1 MITLLNKNKLFLYCL
16 VVIISSS
23 FFASLIQTS
32 FGKVDVK
39 LMNLKTP
46 DGQNLVYDLYK
57 PSIATENDKQPFI
70 VVVPG
75 FQRSKE
81 ALSNIAIEL
90 SRRGYVVALIDP
102 YAQGMSSSSL
112 SRLAATTQGYGM
124 FALVDYAYAENF
136 SFVDI
141 NKIGSTGHSMG
152 GNAAIRGADYFGKE
166 AIKSG
171 KKSKLDSVYISGYVL
186 TLRENILRDS
196 KSNMGVSYALY
207 DEGAFRNDLQGWDAG
222 NMKIAPESLRT
233 VNSVLPKDKKVT
245 EVELGKY
252 YGERS
257 NNTLRVIFNEELLHP
272 FQPYNKEATKNQ
284 LDYFDKVFGAP
295 ISINSNNQIWQ
306 YKELFTLINMI
317 VSLLMLIPIAKLFLS
332 LSFYKDIV
340 KDIPAS
346 LPEQTSKSKMI
357 FWSVFFLS
365 ALIACISFIP
375 MVDVAKILFYE
386 SANRELTWFFPQ
398 RMNNSVMLW
407 AAFNGS
413 IGLVIFFIS
422 YYFFG
427 RHHGVNTNSWG
438 LQINKVELFKTLALP
453 VALIFL
459 VLGSIFAGIATP
471 TEAAAIGAFGALL
484 IALINRKVNLHFLKE
499 TSEKTAIV
507 STMIFTILIGASIF
521 SLIFRGVGGDELI
534 DLIFNSLPGGSFTA
548 LIFVLVII
556 FLLGFILD
564 FIEICYVIVPLVA
577 PPLLMMGFDPVWLA
591 ILFAINLQTS
601 FLTPPFGFSLFYL
614 RGVADENIQTKEIY
628 IGVIPFIGLQLTVLL
643 IVVIFPDLIL

>member
-332 LSFYKDIV
+332 LSFYKVIV

-438 LQINKVELFKTLALP
+438 LQINKVELFKTIMLGLSIFICYYLILYFVYFLFHVDYRFWFMGVRIFQPEMLLVLVMYFPLFFIFFFSNSLRVNGAMRFKNQSEWKSTYCRFCKFFRTNDDNYYSVCNFCMDRNSFLDNKLVERKSFIWNCPNDVYLAL
-453 VALIFL
+453 F
-459 VLGSIFAGIATP
+459 
-471 TEAAAIGAFGALL
+471 
-484 IALINRKVNLHFLKE
+484 
-499 TSEKTAIV
+499 
-507 STMIFTILIGASIF
+507 
-521 SLIFRGVGGDELI
+521 
-534 DLIFNSLPGGSFTA
+534 
-548 LIFVLVII
+548 
-556 FLLGFILD
+556 
-564 FIEICYVIVPLVA
+564 
-577 PPLLMMGFDPVWLA
+577 
-591 ILFAINLQTS
+591 Q
-601 FLTPPFGFSLFYL
+601 
-614 RGVADENIQTKEIY
+614 
-628 IGVIPFIGLQLTVLL
+628 
-643 IVVIFPDLIL
+643 

>member
-207 DEGAFRNDLQGWDAG
+207 DEGAFRNDLKGWDAG

-233 VNSVLPKDKKVT
+233 VNSVLPKNKKVT

-332 LSFYKDIV
+332 LSFYRDIV

-438 LQINKVELFKTLALP
+438 LQINKVELFKTIMLGLSIFICYYLILYFVYFLFHVDYRFWFMGVRIFQPEMLLVLVMYFPLFFIFFFSNSLRVNGAMRFKNQSEWKSRLIAGFANSLGLMMIIIIQYVTFAWTGTVFWTTNWLSVNLLFGIVPMMFILP
-453 VALIFL
+453 YFNRIFFQLTGRVYLGPIVTCLIFIMIL
-459 VLGSIFAGIATP
+459 
-471 TEAAAIGAFGALL
+471 
-484 IALINRKVNLHFLKE
+484 
-499 TSEKTAIV
+499 
-507 STMIFTILIGASIF
+507 STNT
-521 SLIFRGVGGDELI
+521 VVY
-534 DLIFNSLPGGSFTA
+534 LP
-548 LIFVLVII
+548 L
-556 FLLGFILD
+556 
-564 FIEICYVIVPLVA
+564 
-577 PPLLMMGFDPVWLA
+577 
-591 ILFAINLQTS
+591 
-601 FLTPPFGFSLFYL
+601 
-614 RGVADENIQTKEIY
+614 
-628 IGVIPFIGLQLTVLL
+628 
-643 IVVIFPDLIL
+643 

>member
-136 SFVDI
+136 SFIDI

-166 AIKSG
+166 AIRSG

-332 LSFYKDIV
+332 LNFYKDIV

-413 IGLVIFFIS
+413 IGLVIFFVS

-438 LQINKVELFKTLALP
+438 LQINKVEFFKTIMLGLSIFICYYLILYFVYFLFHVDYRFWFMGVRIFQPEMLLVLVMYFPLFFIFFFSNSLRVNGAMRFKNQSEWKSRLIAGFANSLGLMMIIIIQYVTFAWTGTVFWTTNWLSVNLLFGIVPMMFILP
-453 VALIFL
+453 YFNRIFFQLTGRVYLGPIVTCLIFIMIL
-459 VLGSIFAGIATP
+459 
-471 TEAAAIGAFGALL
+471 
-484 IALINRKVNLHFLKE
+484 
-499 TSEKTAIV
+499 
-507 STMIFTILIGASIF
+507 STNT
-521 SLIFRGVGGDELI
+521 VVY
-534 DLIFNSLPGGSFTA
+534 LP
-548 LIFVLVII
+548 L
-556 FLLGFILD
+556 
-564 FIEICYVIVPLVA
+564 
-577 PPLLMMGFDPVWLA
+577 
-591 ILFAINLQTS
+591 
-601 FLTPPFGFSLFYL
+601 
-614 RGVADENIQTKEIY
+614 
-628 IGVIPFIGLQLTVLL
+628 
-643 IVVIFPDLIL
+643 

>member
-16 VVIISSS
+16 VVIILSS
-23 FFASLIQTS
+23 FLASLIQTS

-57 PSIATENDKQPFI
+57 PSIATENNKQPFI

-166 AIKSG
+166 AVKSG

-252 YGERS
+252 YGDRS

-357 FWSVFFLS
+357 FWSVFFIS

-438 LQINKVELFKTLALP
+438 LQINKVELFKTIMLGLSIFIFYYLILYFVYFLFHVDYRFWFMGVRIFQPEMLLVLVMYFPLFFIFFFSNSLRVNGAMRFKDQSEWKSRLIAGFANSLGLMMIIVIQYVTFASTGTVFWTTNWLSVNLLFGIVPMMFILP
-453 VALIFL
+453 YFNRVFFQLTGRVYLGPIVTCLIFIMIL
-459 VLGSIFAGIATP
+459 
-471 TEAAAIGAFGALL
+471 
-484 IALINRKVNLHFLKE
+484 
-499 TSEKTAIV
+499 
-507 STMIFTILIGASIF
+507 STNT
-521 SLIFRGVGGDELI
+521 VVY
-534 DLIFNSLPGGSFTA
+534 LP
-548 LIFVLVII
+548 L
-556 FLLGFILD
+556 
-564 FIEICYVIVPLVA
+564 
-577 PPLLMMGFDPVWLA
+577 
-591 ILFAINLQTS
+591 
-601 FLTPPFGFSLFYL
+601 
-614 RGVADENIQTKEIY
+614 
-628 IGVIPFIGLQLTVLL
+628 
-643 IVVIFPDLIL
+643 

>member
-166 AIKSG
+166 AIRSG

-245 EVELGKY
+245 EVKLGKY
-252 YGERS
+252 YGEKS

-332 LSFYKDIV
+332 LSFYRDIV

-438 LQINKVELFKTLALP
+438 LQINKVELFKTIMLGLSIFICYYLILYFVYFLFHVDYRFWFMGVRIFQPEMLLVLVMYFPLFFIFFFSNSLRVNGAMRFKNQSEWKSRLIAGFANSLGLMMIIIIQYVTFAWTGTVFWTTNWLSVNLLFGIVPMMFILP
-453 VALIFL
+453 YFNRIFFQLTGRVYLGPIVTCLIFIMIL
-459 VLGSIFAGIATP
+459 
-471 TEAAAIGAFGALL
+471 
-484 IALINRKVNLHFLKE
+484 
-499 TSEKTAIV
+499 
-507 STMIFTILIGASIF
+507 STNT
-521 SLIFRGVGGDELI
+521 VVY
-534 DLIFNSLPGGSFTA
+534 LP
-548 LIFVLVII
+548 L
-556 FLLGFILD
+556 
-564 FIEICYVIVPLVA
+564 
-577 PPLLMMGFDPVWLA
+577 
-591 ILFAINLQTS
+591 
-601 FLTPPFGFSLFYL
+601 
-614 RGVADENIQTKEIY
+614 
-628 IGVIPFIGLQLTVLL
+628 
-643 IVVIFPDLIL
+643 

>member
-306 YKELFTLINMI
+306 YKELLTLINMI

-438 LQINKVELFKTLALP
+438 LQINKVELFKTIMLGLSIFICYYLILYFVYFLFHVDYRFWFMGVRIFQPEMLLVLVMYFPLFFIFFFSNSLRVNGAMRFKNQSEWKSRLIAGFANSLGLMMIIIIQYVTFAWTGTVFWTTNWLSVNLLFGIVPMMFILP
-453 VALIFL
+453 YFNRIFFQLTGRVYLGPIVTCLIFIMIL
-459 VLGSIFAGIATP
+459 
-471 TEAAAIGAFGALL
+471 
-484 IALINRKVNLHFLKE
+484 
-499 TSEKTAIV
+499 
-507 STMIFTILIGASIF
+507 STNT
-521 SLIFRGVGGDELI
+521 VVY
-534 DLIFNSLPGGSFTA
+534 LP
-548 LIFVLVII
+548 L
-556 FLLGFILD
+556 
-564 FIEICYVIVPLVA
+564 
-577 PPLLMMGFDPVWLA
+577 
-591 ILFAINLQTS
+591 
-601 FLTPPFGFSLFYL
+601 
-614 RGVADENIQTKEIY
+614 
-628 IGVIPFIGLQLTVLL
+628 
-643 IVVIFPDLIL
+643 

>member
-57 PSIATENDKQPFI
+57 PSIATEDDKQPFI

-196 KSNMGVSYALY
+196 KSNMGVSCALY

-438 LQINKVELFKTLALP
+438 LQINKVELFKTIMLGLSIFICYYLILYFVYFLFHVDYRFWFMGVRIFQPEMLLVLVMYFPLFFIFFFSNSLRVNGAMRFKNQSEWKSRLIAGFANSLGLMMIIIIQYVTFAWTGTVFWTTNWLSVNLLFGIVPMMFILP
-453 VALIFL
+453 YFNRIFFQLTGRVYLGPIVTCLIFIMIL
-459 VLGSIFAGIATP
+459 
-471 TEAAAIGAFGALL
+471 
-484 IALINRKVNLHFLKE
+484 
-499 TSEKTAIV
+499 
-507 STMIFTILIGASIF
+507 STNT
-521 SLIFRGVGGDELI
+521 VVY
-534 DLIFNSLPGGSFTA
+534 LP
-548 LIFVLVII
+548 L
-556 FLLGFILD
+556 
-564 FIEICYVIVPLVA
+564 
-577 PPLLMMGFDPVWLA
+577 
-591 ILFAINLQTS
+591 
-601 FLTPPFGFSLFYL
+601 
-614 RGVADENIQTKEIY
+614 
-628 IGVIPFIGLQLTVLL
+628 
-643 IVVIFPDLIL
+643 

>member
-1 MITLLNKNKLFLYCL
+1 MITLLNQNKLFLYCL

-186 TLRENILRDS
+186 TLQENILRDS

-295 ISINSNNQIWQ
+295 ISINSKNQIWQ
-306 YKELFTLINMI
+306 YKEFFTLINMI

-332 LSFYKDIV
+332 LNFYKDIV
-340 KDIPAS
+340 KDIPAPLS
-346 LPEQTSKSKMI
+346 EQTSKSKMI
-357 FWSVFFLS
+357 FWTVFFLS

-438 LQINKVELFKTLALP
+438 LQINKVELFKTIILGLSIFICYYVILYFVYFLFHIDYRFWFMGVRIFQPEMLLVLVMYFPLFFIFFFSNSLRVNGAMRFKNQSEWKSRLIAGFANSLGLMMIIIIQYVTFAWTGTVFWTTNWLSVNLLFGIVPMMFILP
-453 VALIFL
+453 YFNRIFFQLTGRVYLGPIVTCLIFIMIL
-459 VLGSIFAGIATP
+459 
-471 TEAAAIGAFGALL
+471 
-484 IALINRKVNLHFLKE
+484 
-499 TSEKTAIV
+499 
-507 STMIFTILIGASIF
+507 STNT
-521 SLIFRGVGGDELI
+521 VVY
-534 DLIFNSLPGGSFTA
+534 LP
-548 LIFVLVII
+548 L
-556 FLLGFILD
+556 
-564 FIEICYVIVPLVA
+564 
-577 PPLLMMGFDPVWLA
+577 
-591 ILFAINLQTS
+591 
-601 FLTPPFGFSLFYL
+601 
-614 RGVADENIQTKEIY
+614 
-628 IGVIPFIGLQLTVLL
+628 
-643 IVVIFPDLIL
+643 